1 MQNAEMIRMDF
12 FMPGFRSRGTMAL
25 MWTLL
30 AMVMLMTGLAA
41 RANET
46 ESVRLSRPVLSLA
59 AENVWM
65 IDADVQVTL
74 NSVLIDALK
83 RGVPLVFS
91 AEFEISKKR
100 WYWFNER
107 LLSQSRPLRLSFHS
121 VTQQYRVSQ
130 SEQLLLMTAN
140 LDEALAATLNVRQW
154 QVVLAT
160 GELSLQDLMQ
170 QIAKTPDAY
179 EIRFRTRLDSAQLP
193 KPLQLNALT
202 NRDWNLSTE
211 WVRPQLSLS
220 GPGSAQ

>member
-1 MQNAEMIRMDF
+1 M
-12 FMPGFRSRGTMAL
+12 TAL
-25 MWTLL
+25 TQALL
-30 AMVMLMTGLAA
+30 VIIMLLSGLTAS
-41 RANET
+41 ANET

-59 AENVWM
+59 GEGAWVV
-65 IDADVQVTL
+65 DADVQVTL

-91 AEFEISKKR
+91 AEFEILRKR
-100 WYWFNER
+100 WYWFNEK

-130 SEQLLLMTAN
+130 GEQLLVMTAN

-154 QVVLAT
+154 PVALPP
-160 GELSLQDLMQ
+160 GEQKLQELMQ
-170 QIAKTPDAY
+170 QIAKAPDAF

-220 GPGSAQ
+220 GPGSSQ

>member
-1 MQNAEMIRMDF
+1 MLLVIAML
-12 FMPGFRSRGTMAL
+12 MPGLT
-25 MWTLL
+25 T
-30 AMVMLMTGLAA
+30 

-59 AENVWM
+59 AENAWT

-91 AEFEISKKR
+91 AEFEILKKR

-107 LLSQSRPLRLSFHS
+107 LFSQSRPLRLSFHS

-130 SEQLLLMTAN
+130 GEQLLLMTAN

-160 GELSLQDLMQ
+160 AEGPIQDLMQ
-170 QIAKTPDAY
+170 QVAKTPDAY

-211 WVRPQLSLS
+211 WIRPQLSLS
-220 GPGSAQ
+220 GPGSTQ

>member
-1 MQNAEMIRMDF
+1 ML
-12 FMPGFRSRGTMAL
+12 MPG
-25 MWTLL
+25 L
-30 AMVMLMTGLAA
+30 AT

-59 AENVWM
+59 ADNAWM

-91 AEFEISKKR
+91 AEFEILKKR

-107 LLSQSRPLRLSFHS
+107 LISQSRPLRLSFHS

-130 SEQLLLMTAN
+130 GEQLLLMTAN

-154 QVVLAT
+154 QVALTAA
-160 GELSLQDLMQ
+160 EAQPQDLMQ
-170 QIAKTPDAY
+170 QVAKTPDAY

-220 GPGSAQ
+220 GSGSIQ

>member
-1 MQNAEMIRMDF
+1 
-12 FMPGFRSRGTMAL
+12 MAL
-25 MWTLL
+25 MQALL

-46 ESVRLSRPVLSLA
+46 ESVRLSRPLLSLA

>member
-1 MQNAEMIRMDF
+1 
-12 FMPGFRSRGTMAL
+12 

-46 ESVRLSRPVLSLA
+46 ESVRLSRPLLSLA

>member
-1 MQNAEMIRMDF
+1 MDF
-12 FMPGFRSRGTMAL
+12 FMPGLRSKSRMAL
-25 MWTLL
+25 IQ
-30 AMVMLMTGLAA
+30 AMVVIGLLTAGLAA

-46 ESVRLSRPVLSLA
+46 ESVRLSRPLLSA
-59 AENVWM
+59 ASDNAWT

-91 AEFEISKKR
+91 AEFEILRKR
-100 WYWFNER
+100 WYWFNEK

-130 SEQLLLMTAN
+130 GDQLMLMTN
-140 LDEALAATLNVRQW
+140 HLEEALAVVLNVRQW
-154 QVVLAT
+154 PIAQHSAEVQLHELLQQV
-160 GELSLQDLMQ
+160 
-170 QIAKTPDAY
+170 AKTPEAF
-179 EIRFRTRLDSAQLP
+179 EIRFRTRLDSGQLP

-220 GPGSAQ
+220 GSGSIQ

>member
-1 MQNAEMIRMDF
+1 MALTQVMLIIAML
-12 FMPGFRSRGTMAL
+12 MPGL
-25 MWTLL
+25 
-30 AMVMLMTGLAA
+30 VA

-59 AENVWM
+59 AENAWT

-91 AEFEISKKR
+91 AEFEILKKR

-130 SEQLLLMTAN
+130 GEQLLLMTAN

-154 QVVLAT
+154 QVVPGAA
-160 GELSLQDLMQ
+160 ELPIQDLMQ
-170 QIAKTPDAY
+170 QVVKAPDAY
-179 EIRFRTRLDSAQLP
+179 EIRFRTRLDSSQLP

-220 GPGSAQ
+220 GPGSTQ

>member
-1 MQNAEMIRMDF
+1 
-12 FMPGFRSRGTMAL
+12 MAL
-25 MWTLL
+25 MQALL
-30 AMVMLMTGLAA
+30 AIATLMPGLAT

>member
-1 MQNAEMIRMDF
+1 MQA
-12 FMPGFRSRGTMAL
+12 
-25 MWTLL
+25 LL

-46 ESVRLSRPVLSLA
+46 ESVRLSRPLLSLA

>member
-1 MQNAEMIRMDF
+1 ML
-12 FMPGFRSRGTMAL
+12 MPGL
-25 MWTLL
+25 
-30 AMVMLMTGLAA
+30 VA

-59 AENVWM
+59 AENAWT

-91 AEFEISKKR
+91 AEFEILKKR

-130 SEQLLLMTAN
+130 GEQLLLMTAN

-154 QVVLAT
+154 QVVPGAA
-160 GELSLQDLMQ
+160 ELPIQDLMQ
-170 QIAKTPDAY
+170 QVVKAPDAY
-179 EIRFRTRLDSAQLP
+179 EIRFRTRLDSSQLP

-220 GPGSAQ
+220 GPGSTQ

>member
-1 MQNAEMIRMDF
+1 
-12 FMPGFRSRGTMAL
+12 MPGFRSRGMMAL
-25 MWTLL
+25 MQALL
-30 AMVMLMTGLAA
+30 AIATLMPGLAT

>member
-1 MQNAEMIRMDF
+1 
-12 FMPGFRSRGTMAL
+12 MAL

>member
-1 MQNAEMIRMDF
+1 MLIIAML
-12 FMPGFRSRGTMAL
+12 MPGL
-25 MWTLL
+25 
-30 AMVMLMTGLAA
+30 VA

-59 AENVWM
+59 AENAWT

-91 AEFEISKKR
+91 AEFEILKKR

-130 SEQLLLMTAN
+130 GEQLLLMTAN

-154 QVVLAT
+154 QVVPGAA
-160 GELSLQDLMQ
+160 ELPIQDLMQ
-170 QIAKTPDAY
+170 QVVKAPDAY
-179 EIRFRTRLDSAQLP
+179 EIRFRTRLDSSQLP

-220 GPGSAQ
+220 GPGSTQ

>member
-1 MQNAEMIRMDF
+1 
-12 FMPGFRSRGTMAL
+12 
-25 MWTLL
+25 
-30 AMVMLMTGLAA
+30 MVMLMTGLAA

-46 ESVRLSRPVLSLA
+46 ESVRLSRPLLSLA

>member
-1 MQNAEMIRMDF
+1 MQA
-12 FMPGFRSRGTMAL
+12 
-25 MWTLL
+25 LL
-30 AMVMLMTGLAA
+30 AIATLMTGLAA

-46 ESVRLSRPVLSLA
+46 ESVRLSRPLLSLA

>member
-1 MQNAEMIRMDF
+1 
-12 FMPGFRSRGTMAL
+12 MAL
-25 MWTLL
+25 MQALL
-30 AMVMLMTGLAA
+30 AIATLMPGLAT

-59 AENVWM
+59 AENVWV

>member
-1 MQNAEMIRMDF
+1 MQALLAIATL
-12 FMPGFRSRGTMAL
+12 MPG
-25 MWTLL
+25 L
-30 AMVMLMTGLAA
+30 AT

-46 ESVRLSRPVLSLA
+46 ESVRLSRPLLSLA

>member
-1 MQNAEMIRMDF
+1 MALTQVMLIIAML
-12 FMPGFRSRGTMAL
+12 MPGL
-25 MWTLL
+25 
-30 AMVMLMTGLAA
+30 VA

-46 ESVRLSRPVLSLA
+46 ESVRLSRPALSLA
-59 AENVWM
+59 AENAWT

-91 AEFEISKKR
+91 AEFEILKKR

-130 SEQLLLMTAN
+130 GEQLLLMTAN

-154 QVVLAT
+154 QVVPGAA
-160 GELSLQDLMQ
+160 ELPIQDLMQ
-170 QIAKTPDAY
+170 QVVKAPDAY
-179 EIRFRTRLDSAQLP
+179 EIRFRTRLDSSQLP

-220 GPGSAQ
+220 GPGSTQ

>member
-1 MQNAEMIRMDF
+1 MQALLAIATL
-12 FMPGFRSRGTMAL
+12 MPG
-25 MWTLL
+25 L
-30 AMVMLMTGLAA
+30 AT

>member
-1 MQNAEMIRMDF
+1 
-12 FMPGFRSRGTMAL
+12 
-25 MWTLL
+25 
-30 AMVMLMTGLAA
+30 MVMLMTGLAA

>member
-1 MQNAEMIRMDF
+1 MDF
-12 FMPGFRSRGTMAL
+12 FMAGFRSRSMMAL
-25 MWTLL
+25 TQVLL
-30 AMVMLMTGLAA
+30 IIAMLMPGLVA

-59 AENVWM
+59 AENAWM

-91 AEFEISKKR
+91 AEFEILKKR

-130 SEQLLLMTAN
+130 GEQLLLMTAN

-154 QVVLAT
+154 QVVPGAA
-160 GELSLQDLMQ
+160 ELPIQDLMQ
-170 QIAKTPDAY
+170 QVVKAPDAY
-179 EIRFRTRLDSAQLP
+179 EIRFRTRLDSSQLP

-220 GPGSAQ
+220 GPGSTQ

>member
-1 MQNAEMIRMDF
+1 M
-12 FMPGFRSRGTMAL
+12 MAL
-25 MWTLL
+25 TQVLL
-30 AMVMLMTGLAA
+30 VIAMLMLALAA

-46 ESVRLSRPVLSLA
+46 ESVRLSRPVLSA
-59 AENVWM
+59 GSDTVWT

-74 NSVLIDALK
+74 NSMLIDALK

-91 AEFEISKKR
+91 AEFEILRKR
-100 WYWFNER
+100 WYWFNEK

-130 SEQLLLMTAN
+130 GDQLMLMTN
-140 LDEALAATLNVRQW
+140 HLDEALAAALNVRQW
-154 QVVLAT
+154 PIAQHAAEVQ
-160 GELSLQDLMQ
+160 LQELMQ
-170 QIAKTPDAY
+170 QLAKTPEAF
-179 EIRFRTRLDSAQLP
+179 EIRFRTRLDSGQLP

-220 GPGSAQ
+220 GPGSTP

>member
-1 MQNAEMIRMDF
+1 MMALTQVMLIIAML
-12 FMPGFRSRGTMAL
+12 MPGL
-25 MWTLL
+25 
-30 AMVMLMTGLAA
+30 VA

-59 AENVWM
+59 AENAWT

-91 AEFEISKKR
+91 AEFEILKKR

-130 SEQLLLMTAN
+130 GEQLLLMTAN

-154 QVVLAT
+154 QVVPGAA
-160 GELSLQDLMQ
+160 ELPIQDLMQ
-170 QIAKTPDAY
+170 QVVKAPDAY
-179 EIRFRTRLDSAQLP
+179 EIRFRTRLDSSQLP

-220 GPGSAQ
+220 GPGSTQ

>member
-12 FMPGFRSRGTMAL
+12 FMPGFRSRGMMAL
-25 MWTLL
+25 MQALL

-46 ESVRLSRPVLSLA
+46 ESVRLSRPLLSLA

>member
-1 MQNAEMIRMDF
+1 M
-12 FMPGFRSRGTMAL
+12 MAL
-25 MWTLL
+25 TQVLL
-30 AMVMLMTGLAA
+30 AIAMLMSGLAT

-91 AEFEISKKR
+91 AEFEILKKR

-130 SEQLLLMTAN
+130 GEQLLLMTAS

-154 QVVLAT
+154 PVALTA
-160 GELSLQDLMQ
+160 GELSLHDLMQ
-170 QIAKTPDAY
+170 QVAKTPDAY

-220 GPGSAQ
+220 GPGSTQ

>member
-1 MQNAEMIRMDF
+1 MQA
-12 FMPGFRSRGTMAL
+12 
-25 MWTLL
+25 LL
-30 AMVMLMTGLAA
+30 AIVMLMTGLAA